1 MDLGLKE
8 KVALVTGASAGLGYA
23 SAWALAAEGAR
34 LVICGRD
41 VGRIERAAGRI
52 RAETGAA
59 VEPSVCDIA
68 SGREAVEQLVT
79 HTVSVFGR
87 LDILVSNAGGPPGGR
102 FADLD
107 AEAWQRA
114 YNLTFLST
122 LHLCAL
128 ALPVMERQGSGV
140 VVVLTSL
147 AAKQP
152 VAGLVTSNT
161 FRAGL
166 NGLIKS
172 IADEYGPKGIRA
184 NTVAPGYTE
193 TERLKELAAG
203 ISKRDGISIEE
214 VYEHWRS
221 LAPLHRLGRPEEIG
235 AAVAF
240 LASERAAF
248 ITGQHLAVDGG
259 AIRGLLG

>member
-23 SAWALAAEGAR
+23 SAWALAAEGAK
-34 LVICGRD
+34 VAICGRD
-41 VGRIERAAGRI
+41 RERIERAAATI
-52 RAETGAA
+52 RAETGAT
-59 VEPSVCDIA
+59 VEPSVCDVA
-68 SGREAVEQLVT
+68 TGREPLGRLVD
-79 HTVSVFGR
+79 HTMSAFGR

-107 AEAWQRA
+107 AEAWERA

-122 LHLCAL
+122 LHLCGL
-128 ALPVMERQGSGV
+128 VLPIMERQGGGAIV
-140 VVVLTSL
+140 VITSL

-152 VAGLVTSNT
+152 VAELVTSNA

-172 IADEYGPKGIRA
+172 IADEYGSKGIRA
-184 NTVAPGYTE
+184 NMVAPGYTE

-203 ISKRDGISIEE
+203 VSKREGVPIEAI
-214 VYEHWRS
+214 YERWRN

-240 LASERAAF
+240 LAGERAAF